1 MQYIVY
7 KRFKA
12 TALCGEVNIPALSI
26 CECEDGLISYN
37 GNPICYNVSE
47 NAHQHFTRNNDGQ
60 GLLRGKLIQAIT
72 NTLTKRDTDYQAR
85 WDKVWDDNLCQKY
98 KRSDYSDYWLWNHD
112 FFNAEIYDLKHIA
125 SLVGAKI

>member
-12 TALCGEVNIPALSI
+12 MALCGEVNIPALSV

-72 NTLTKRDTDYQAR
+72 NTLTKRDADYQAR
-85 WDKVWDDNLCQKY
+85 WNKVWEDNLCQKY

-125 SLVGAKI
+125 GLVGAKI

>member
-12 TALCGEVNIPALSI
+12 MALCGEVNIPALSI
-26 CECEDGLISYN
+26 CECDDGLIKYN
-37 GNPICYNVSE
+37 GKDICYNVSE
-47 NAHQHFTRNNDGQ
+47 NAHQHFARNNDGQ
-60 GLLRGKLIQAIT
+60 GLLRGKLIQAIMT
-72 NTLTKRDTDYQAR
+72 TLSNRDDNYQSR

-112 FFNAEIYDLKHIA
+112 FFNAEIYDLKYIA
-125 SLVGAKI
+125 GLIGAKS